1 MLLAINITTELPLW
15 LAFFCLL
22 LGFVYAYILYK
33 NDKRFEETSS
43 ILKKT
48 MFFSRAILVSFLSF
62 LLLSPF
68 TKSTFNKIE
77 KPIIVFAQD
86 NSSSILM
93 DKDSVFYKTTYLQK
107 IEELTKK
114 LSENFEVKSYS
125 FGDELAELT
134 ELNYNKKLTN
144 ISTVFDEVESKFYN
158 QNIGALII
166 ASDGIYNQGENPI
179 YSSKSLPY
187 AVYTITLGDTA
198 IQRDLILKEVNHN
211 KITFLNNQFPLEI
224 YALAN
229 KSNGQKTTLKVLH
242 NETVV
247 FAKEYQINSNN
258 FSVSETII
266 LDAKQVG
273 TQHYKITFSPIENE
287 VSTKNNSKDIYID
300 VLDGRQNIL
309 LLANAPHP
317 DIKAIKTSIEANENY
332 KVTSSLYSEFDG
344 KLAPYSLII
353 AHQLPNNNPAIN
365 QLVSSNIPTWFIVGN
380 QSSEQ
385 EFNRL
390 NLGVAVNNSK
400 NNFNDILPKINQQF
414 PLFTISDNTLK
425 TIQSFPP
432 LSGFFGNY
440 QIKGSAYQL
449 INQKIG
455 SVETENPLLV
465 FNEVSNKKNAILFGE
480 GIWRWKMNEFLTSK
494 NNNAVNELINKTV
507 QFLAVKDDKSKFRII
522 LNKNFNENEQ
532 ILINAELY
540 NDSYELVNEPEVSLS
555 ITNSENKKLTYVFNK
570 TSKAY
575 VVDAGILPPGL
586 YQFIATTKL
595 GEKTISQKG
604 QFQVN
609 QLVLEEINT
618 TADYQLMQNLAEKH
632 HGKMFFP
639 ANMDTLIPA
648 IEQNESI
655 SSVIYEEHDLKDW
668 INIKW
673 IFIIL
678 LTLLTLEWF
687 LRKRNGAY

>member
-1 MLLAINITTELPLW
+1 MLLAINITTELPWW

-22 LGFVYAYILYK
+22 LGVVYAYLLYRK
-33 NDKRFEETSS
+33 DSRFEEVNP
-43 ILKKT
+43 LVKRV
-48 MFFSRAILVSFLSF
+48 MFFSRALLVSILSF

-77 KPIIVFAQD
+77 KPIIIFAQD

-93 DKDSVFYKTTYLQK
+93 NKDSVFYKTTYLQK

-114 LSENFEVKSYS
+114 LAENFDVRTYS
-125 FGDELAELT
+125 FSEELT
-134 ELNYNKKLTN
+134 ELKHADYNDKLTN
-144 ISTVFDEVESKFYN
+144 ISTIFNEVESKFYN

-166 ASDGIYNQGENPI
+166 ASDGIYNKGENPI
-179 YSSKSLPY
+179 YASKSLPY
-187 AVYTITLGDTA
+187 SVYTITLGDTSV
-198 IQRDLILKEVNHN
+198 QRDLILKDVNHN
-211 KITFLNNQFPLEI
+211 KITFLNNQFPIEI

-229 KSNGQKTTLKVLH
+229 KSNGQKTTLKILH

-247 FAKEYQINSNN
+247 FNKEYAINSNN
-258 FSVSETII
+258 FSISETII

-273 TQHYKITFSPIENE
+273 TQHYKIVFSSIENE
-287 VSTKNNSKDIYID
+287 VSIKNNSKDIYID
-300 VLDGRQNIL
+300 VLDGRQNVLI
-309 LLANAPHP
+309 LANAPHP
-317 DIKAIKTSIEANENY
+317 DIKAIKTSIETNENY
-332 KVTSSLYSEFDG
+332 KVTSLLYSEFDG
-344 KLAPYSLII
+344 KLTPYSLII
-353 AHQLPNNNPAIN
+353 AHQTPNNTPIFN
-365 QLVSSNIPTWFIVGN
+365 QLTSSNVPTWFIIGN

-390 NLGVAVNNSK
+390 NLGININNSK
-400 NNFNDILPKINQQF
+400 NSFNDILPKINTQF
-414 PLFTISDNTLK
+414 PLFTISENTLK
-425 TIQSFPP
+425 TIQNFPP

-440 QIKGSAYQL
+440 QLKGNAYQL

-465 FNEVSNKKNAILFGE
+465 FNELPNKKNAVLFGE
-480 GIWRWKMNEFLTSK
+480 GIWRWKMTEFLTTK
-494 NNNAVNELINKTV
+494 NNDAVNELINKTV

-522 LNKNFNENEQ
+522 LNKNFSENEP

-540 NDSYELVNEPEVSLS
+540 NDSYELINDPEVSLS
-555 ITNSENKKLTYVFNK
+555 ITNQENKKLNFVFNK

-575 VVDAGILPPGL
+575 VLDAGILVPYL
-586 YQFIATTKL
+586 YQFVASTKL
-595 GEKTISQKG
+595 GDKTISQKG

-609 QLVLEEINT
+609 QLVLEELNT

-632 HGKMFFP
+632 QGKMFYP
-639 ANMDTLIPA
+639 SNMNELITSV
-648 IEQNESI
+648 EKNETI

-678 LTLLTLEWF
+678 IVLLTLEWF

>member
-15 LAFFCLL
+15 LVFFCLL
-22 LGFVYAYILYK
+22 LGLSYAYLLYRK
-33 NDKRFEETSS
+33 DNRFDEINPLIKR
-43 ILKKT
+43 I
-48 MFFSRAILVSFLSF
+48 MFFSRALLVSLLSF

-77 KPIIVFAQD
+77 KPTIVFVQD

-93 DKDSVFYKTTYLQK
+93 NKDSIFYKTTYLQK

-114 LSENFEVKSYS
+114 LSENFEVKSFS
-125 FGDELAELT
+125 FGDELT
-134 ELNYNKKLTN
+134 ELGQPNYNRKLTN
-144 ISTVFDEVESKFYN
+144 ISSVFDEVESKFYN

-179 YSSKSLPY
+179 YASKSMPY
-187 AVYTITLGDTA
+187 TVYTIILGDTS

-211 KITFLNNQFPLEI
+211 KLTFLNNQFPIEI

-229 KSNGQKTTLKVLH
+229 KSNGQKTTLKILH

-247 FAKEYQINSNN
+247 FSKEYLINSNN
-258 FSVSETII
+258 YSISETII

-273 TQHYKITFSPIENE
+273 TQHYKVVFSTIENE

-317 DIKAIKTSIEANENY
+317 DIKTIKASIETNENY
-332 KVTSSLYSEFDG
+332 KVTSTLYSEFDG
-344 KLAPYSLII
+344 KLAPYSLVI
-353 AHQLPNNNPAIN
+353 AHQIPNNNPTIN
-365 QLVSSNIPTWFIVGN
+365 QIVSSNIPTWFIIGN

-390 NLGVAVNNSK
+390 NLGITITNSK
-400 NNFNDILPKINQQF
+400 NSFNDISPKINTQF
-414 PLFTISDNTLK
+414 PLFTISENTIK
-425 TIQSFPP
+425 TIQNFPP

-440 QIKGSAYQL
+440 QLKGSAYQL

-455 SVETENPLLV
+455 SVETETPLLI
-465 FNEVSNKKNAILFGE
+465 FNELPNKKNAILFGE
-480 GIWRWKMNEFLTSK
+480 GIWRWKMTEFLTSK
-494 NNNAVNELINKTV
+494 NNDAVNELINKTV

-522 LNKNFNENEQ
+522 LNKNFNENES

-540 NDSYELVNEPEVSLS
+540 NDSYELINDPDVSLS
-555 ITNSENKKLTYVFNK
+555 ITDNQNKKINYVFNK

-575 VVDAGILPPGL
+575 VLDAGIFIPGF
-586 YQFIATTKL
+586 YQFVANTKL
-595 GEKTISQKG
+595 GDKIISQKG

-609 QLVLEEINT
+609 QLVLEELNT

-632 HGKMFFP
+632 QGKMFYP
-639 ANMDTLIPA
+639 SNIDKLITS
-648 IEQNESI
+648 IETNNAI

-673 IFIIL
+673 IFVVL
-678 LTLLTLEWF
+678 LVLLTLEWF